1 MSNLYF
7 PICAFFLS
15 LSLLIV
21 FKLKVKVINK
31 ETKLYYYLLTAS
43 FVDSILMCLI
53 IYIAYV
59 TPENPV
65 LYILNRLDY
74 LMYLA
79 WGWSFFLYIFNVTY
93 SDNDKIYKYYD
104 KVLKITGIINFVV
117 MLLILSLNFNIH
129 NTFDVMYAYGAAVN
143 CVYIMC
149 GIYVLAIVTMLLSN
163 YRELKNR
170 KYMPVYIFAL
180 MAVILMIVRQINPG
194 LLLIPLILAY
204 IDLIMFFTLE
214 NPDLKLIKE
223 LSQAKDKAEKYSN
236 DKATFLFNITQRIR
250 RPLSEIEE
258 ISKEI
263 KDESNIELI
272 KQKINDLTLATE
284 KVQYIVKDALDISQ
298 VDIKKI
304 NLVEKQY
311 SLKKVIDES
320 LLRLKSAVKEKN
332 IKVYTSITE
341 EIPSLL
347 YGDAIKMKQI
357 LNTLFLNA
365 AEYTEEG
372 TIECNISCIKVR
384 DICHIIIKVE
394 DTGIGLPDE
403 ELNELFNKNQDS
415 ELDLNKSIIS
425 LSSLKKVVNLTG
437 GSLRIQSLPNK
448 GTEYNVII
456 DQKIVNE
463 DLTKSDQIIQK
474 YENIIQE
481 KKNVLIISE
490 KEKSIKKMFSTKY
503 YNVIETEDIAEALKN
518 LNSEVDIIFIDE
530 FIAKGKIKMLL
541 QNFKEKAKNNIPII
555 MLCESYK
562 ESVLESYIAEGIT
575 ECLLMPIKLKEL
587 DETLERQIKKS

>member
-15 LSLLIV
+15 ISLLIV

-43 FVDSILMCLI
+43 FIDSILMCLI

-129 NTFDVMYAYGAAVN
+129 NTFDVMYAYGPAVN

-320 LLRLKSAVKEKN
+320 LLRLKSAVKDKN

-456 DQKIVNE
+456 DQKIVDE

-503 YNVIETEDIAEALKN
+503 YNVIETEDIADALKN

-541 QNFKEKAKNNIPII
+541 QNFKEKAKSNIPII

-575 ECLLMPIKLKEL
+575 ECLLKPIKLKEL